1 MARKLVFSFSERR
14 LPPLLLPQAFF
25 VAVRRGK
32 YCNGMLVV
40 QKWGNFQF
48 SQERVAMSRRL
59 PSVLGILLALAVPA
73 AAQEPA
79 KNIRQKL
86 YITNSQGDDV
96 TVVDL
101 ATNKPIGRI
110 VVGPHPHGIAAPKSQ
125 DFILITIEGGKV
137 GELVWIDPHTDKVIK
152 RMECGPAPNALA
164 VTPDGKFAYV
174 PCSNGSFEVI
184 DLAQMKIVERIRTGG
199 RPHNTVCS
207 ADGKHMYLAPMGDIK
222 KVLIADTST
231 HKVVGEIP
239 FGDVVRPIAISA
251 DEKHIFAQVDGLV
264 GFEMADIAER
274 KVIHRVADTLTE
286 EQKKVP
292 SRSHGVG
299 VRPDQKELWECDLAH
314 STVHVFDLTG
324 AKPEQVAAIPMGGH
338 VYWLTFS
345 ADGKF
350 CYVSVLSK
358 NEAAVVDT
366 DTKQI
371 VARIPAGKE
380 PKRLLAITVPER

>member
-1 MARKLVFSFSERR
+1 MPHR
-14 LPPLLLPQAFF
+14 LLTLA
-25 VAVRRGK
+25 A
-32 YCNGMLVV
+32 
-40 QKWGNFQF
+40 
-48 SQERVAMSRRL
+48 
-59 PSVLGILLALAVPA
+59 ILLVTVLPA

-96 TVVDL
+96 TVADL

-125 DFILITIEGGKV
+125 DFILVTIEGGKV
-137 GELVWIDPHTDKVIK
+137 GELVWIDPHTDTVIH
-152 RMECGPAPNALA
+152 RMECGPAPNALS

-184 DLAQMKIVERIRTGG
+184 DVAARKIVERIQTGG

-207 ADGKHMYLAPMGDIK
+207 ADGKHMYLAPMGDVK

-231 HKVVGEIP
+231 HKVIGEIP
-239 FGDVVRPIAISA
+239 FGNVVRPIAISA
-251 DEKHIFAQVDGLV
+251 DEKYFFAQVDGLI

-274 KVIHRVADTLTE
+274 KVIHRVTDMLTE
-286 EQKKVP
+286 EQKSIP
-292 SRSHGVG
+292 SRSHGIG

-314 STVHVFDLTG
+314 STVHVFDLT
-324 AKPEQVAAIPMGGH
+324 AATPKQIAAIPMGGH

-345 ADGKF
+345 PDGKF

-366 DTKQI
+366 ATKEI
-371 VARIPAGKE
+371 VARIPVGKE
-380 PKRLLAITVPER
+380 PKRLLAVTVAER